1 MGKAAARSRRER
13 NLGWL
18 ETLRRLCAAPPPPP
32 LPQQPPPITQL
43 SSSLF
48 PSRSESTLLSSF
60 FFSDTL
66 LDIACGISREWEQ
79 GARVWVLSIYSI

>member
-1 MGKAAARSRRER
+1 MNGQGRSPQQTRAKSRMAGDTASTVR
-13 NLGWL
+13 
-18 ETLRRLCAAPPPPP
+18 CAPLPPPP

-48 PSRSESTLLSSF
+48 PQNTLLSSF